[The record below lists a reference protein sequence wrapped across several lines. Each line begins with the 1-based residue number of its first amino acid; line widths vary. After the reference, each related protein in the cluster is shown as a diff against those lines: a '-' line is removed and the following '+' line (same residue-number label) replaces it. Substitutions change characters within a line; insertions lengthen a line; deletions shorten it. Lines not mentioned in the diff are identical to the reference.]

1 MAWLVLLKVSRNQMN
16 QVRADVQQAQEILRY
31 FVQHP
36 QASDDLEGIARW
48 RLLQEQIGRSIEE
61 VRQAL
66 EMLVQMEFLLQDSIP
81 SCGKRYSLNP
91 ARIQESKEFATRK
104 KRR

>member
-1 MAWLVLLKVSRNQMN
+1 MLNKLSRDPRMN
-16 QVRADVQQAQEILRY
+16 QVRADVEQAQEILRY

-36 QASDDLEGIARW
+36 HASDDLEGIARW
-48 RLLQEQIGRSIEE
+48 RLLQEQISRSVEE

-66 EMLVQMEFLLQDSIP
+66 DMLVKMEFLLQDIVP
-81 SCGKRYSLNP
+81 SCGKRYCLNP
-91 ARIQESKEFATRK
+91 ARVAESKEFASCK

>member
-1 MAWLVLLKVSRNQMN
+1 MN
-16 QVRADVQQAQEILRY
+16 QVRADVEQAQEILRY

-48 RLLQEQIGRSIEE
+48 RLLQAQIARSVEE

-66 EMLVQMEFLLQDSIP
+66 DMLVQMEFLLQDIVP
-81 SCGKRYSLNP
+81 CCGKRYSLNP
-91 ARIQESKEFATRK
+91 DRVAESREFATSK
-104 KRR
+104 KGR